1 MNTNSQEVV
10 TQVATTLASL
20 VTLLE
25 SLATAQPDTLAKATL
40 EVARAGKDAT
50 GFLAKL
56 PFRISTKSHGPFA
69 KMLQALCENADT
81 ERAMEVAGTKTAKDW
96 IAKFG
101 GIDDARKWALENF
114 ANALQTAITTP
125 HTVVKTLASRTIV
138 GAVAEAS
145 QLASDYFAKRVAD
158 GKPFRV
164 SQKLVAYGH
173 DATSGAMF
181 SIVQSL
187 VKDVR
192 DKHIRA
198 VGKTASGLPTQIV
211 KGTANWEPLVKNSQ
225 IVKVADGPIVW
236 SRKKT
241 VAEPR
246 ETVHEVHDEV
256 GSFFV

>member
-1 MNTNSQEVV
+1 MTDTTHEVL
-10 TQVATTLASL
+10 TQVGTTLATL

-25 SLATAQPDTLAKATL
+25 SLATAQPDTLARTTL

-50 GFLAKL
+50 GFLAGL

-81 ERAMEVAGTKTAKDW
+81 ERAMELAGTKTAKDW

-101 GIDDARKWALENF
+101 GLDAARKWALENF

-125 HTVVKTLASRTIV
+125 HEVVKSLARPIV

-145 QLASDYFAKRVAD
+145 QLASEYFAKRVVD

-173 DATSGAMF
+173 DAASGAMF
-181 SIVQSL
+181 AIVQSL

-198 VGKTASGLPTQIV
+198 VGKTSQGFPTQIV
-211 KGTANWEPLVKNSQ
+211 KGTANWGPLVKSAK
-225 IVKVADGPIVW
+225 IVKVADGPVVW
-236 SRKKT
+236 SRKKSVVKT
-241 VAEPR
+241 PR
-246 ETVHEVHDEV
+246 DTVHEVHDEV

>member
-1 MNTNSQEVV
+1 MNTNTQEVV

-101 GIDDARKWALENF
+101 GIDVARKWAKENF

-125 HTVVKTLASRTIV
+125 HEVVKTLAKPI
-138 GAVAEAS
+138 AEAT
-145 QLASDYFAKRVAD
+145 QLAGEYFAKRVAD

-164 SQKLVAYGH
+164 SQKLVGYGH

-181 SIVQSL
+181 AIVQSL

-198 VGKTASGLPTQIV
+198 VGKTASGLPTQVV

-225 IVKVADGPIVW
+225 IVKVADGPVVW